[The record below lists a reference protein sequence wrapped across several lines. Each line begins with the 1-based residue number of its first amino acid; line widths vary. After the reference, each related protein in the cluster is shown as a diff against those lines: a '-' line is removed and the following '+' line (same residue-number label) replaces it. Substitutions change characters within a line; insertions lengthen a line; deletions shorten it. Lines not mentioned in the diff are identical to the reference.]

1 MFVVEEID
9 YRYGGSMGRYYYK
22 NIDNARK
29 RFNEILTDHFK
40 EHPDHL
46 EDLIEESEGEDT
58 LEDILQWFFFEQG
71 YYEGV
76 VDVEEITFLDE

>member
-1 MFVVEEID
+1 MLLH
-9 YRYGGSMGRYYYK
+9 GSMGRYYYK

>member
-1 MFVVEEID
+1 MFVVEEFD

-22 NIDNARK
+22 NIENAKK
-29 RFNEILTDHFK
+29 RFYEILSDFF
-40 EHPDHL
+40 EEYPDHL

-58 LEDILQWFFFEQG
+58 LEDILHWHFFEQG

-76 VDVEEITFLDE
+76 VDVEEIKFLDE

>member
-1 MFVVEEID
+1 MFVVEEFD
-9 YRYGGSMGRYYYK
+9 YRYGGSIDRYYYK

-29 RFNEILTDHFK
+29 KFNEILTDYF
-40 EHPDHL
+40 EDFPDEL

-58 LEDILQWFFFEQG
+58 LEDILHWHFFEQG

-76 VDVEEITFLDE
+76 VDVEEIKFLDE

>member
-1 MFVVEEID
+1 MFVVEEFD

-22 NIDNARK
+22 NIENAKK
-29 RFNEILTDHFK
+29 RFYEILTDHFK

-58 LEDILQWFFFEQG
+58 LEDILHWHFFEQG

-76 VDVEEITFLDE
+76 VDVEEIVFLDE

>member
-1 MFVVEEID
+1 MFVVEEFD

-29 RFNEILTDHFK
+29 KFNKILTDHFK
-40 EHPDHL
+40 DFPDHL

-76 VDVEEITFLDE
+76 VDVEEIKFLDE

>member
-1 MFVVEEID
+1 MFVVEEFD

-22 NIDNARK
+22 NIENARK
-29 RFNEILTDHFK
+29 RFYEILTDHFK
-40 EHPDHL
+40 DYPDHL

-58 LEDILQWFFFEQG
+58 LEDILHWYFSEQG

-76 VDVEEITFLDE
+76 VDIEEIVFLDE

>member
-1 MFVVEEID
+1 MYVVEEFD

-22 NIDNARK
+22 NIDNARQ

-40 EHPDHL
+40 EFPDHL

>member
-1 MFVVEEID
+1 MYVVEEFD

-29 RFNEILTDHFK
+29 RFNDILTDHFK

-46 EDLIEESEGEDT
+46 EDLIEESEGKDT
-58 LEDILQWFFFEQG
+58 LEDILQWYFFEQG

>member
-1 MFVVEEID
+1 MYVVEEFD

-22 NIDNARK
+22 NIDIARV
-29 RFNEILTDHFK
+29 RFNEILTDLFK

-58 LEDILQWFFFEQG
+58 LEDILQWFFIEQG

-76 VDVEEITFLDE
+76 VDVEEIVFLDE

>member
-1 MFVVEEID
+1 MYVVEEFD

-22 NIDNARK
+22 SIDNARK

-40 EHPDHL
+40 EFPDHL

>member
-1 MFVVEEID
+1 MFVVEEFD
-9 YRYGGSMGRYYYK
+9 YRYGGSIGRYYYK
-22 NIDNARK
+22 NIDNAQK
-29 RFNEILTDHFK
+29 RFYEILTDFFE
-40 EHPDHL
+40 EHPDYL

-58 LEDILQWFFFEQG
+58 LEDILRWCFFEEG